1 MAVWLVWLV
10 WLVGCL
16 VVWLF
21 AWLVWLVLLVG
32 WLVGWLVVW
41 LIGCSVGWLVYLV
54 EISKF
59 CIFVTSQVKVGSR
72 KCIMK
77 IVRRKYFQ
85 LLF

>member
-1 MAVWLVWLV
+1 MIGCLVGLVGLVGWLF
-10 WLVGCL
+10 GCL
-16 VVWLF
+16 VVC
-21 AWLVWLVLLVG
+21 LVGLVGFVG